1 VFEIVPAVDLKGG
14 RCVRLRQGRADA
26 ETVFSDDPVAVARR
40 WQDSRAR
47 RLHVVDL
54 DGAFAGRPSQT
65 ELVRA
70 MIAAVRIPVQVGGG
84 LREIGHVEAVLEA
97 GARWAIVSTRAALD
111 PAFLGQVCER
121 FGEQVI
127 VGIDASDGRV
137 AVDGWTR
144 VLDLDAI
151 ALARDAAAA
160 GAAGIIYTDIARDG
174 TQNGPNL
181 WSTEAVAKA
190 AGIDVFASGG
200 VGSLDDIRQL
210 ATVPEAAMLCKRL
223 IPCLDVKDGRV
234 VKGVRF
240 VELRDAGDPVAAALA
255 YDAQGADELVFL
267 DITASH
273 EGRATMLDVVRRTAE
288 GIYMPLTVGGGIRS
302 LEDIRTLLR
311 AGADKVSLNTAALE
325 RPALVTEAARAF
337 GSQCI
342 VVAIDAKSVNRH
354 WEVFTHGGRRPA
366 GRDAVEWA
374 REVERLGAGEIL
386 LTSMDRD
393 GTGDGYDIAL
403 TRAVAEAVSVPVI
416 ASGGVG
422 CLEHLREGLV
432 EGRADAALVATLF
445 HFGQHTVPEAKRYLH
460 ARGVP
465 VRLGP

>member
-65 ELVRA
+65 ELIRA

-97 GARWAIVSTRAALD
+97 GARWAIVGTRAALD
-111 PAFLGQVCER
+111 PAFLGEVCER

-210 ATVPEAAMLCKRL
+210 ATVPELAGV
-223 IPCLDVKDGRV
+223 IVGRALYSGAV
-234 VKGVRF
+234 DLG
-240 VELRDAGDPVAAALA
+240 AALA
-255 YDAQGADELVFL
+255 A
-267 DITASH
+267 
-273 EGRATMLDVVRRTAE
+273 VVR
-288 GIYMPLTVGGGIRS
+288 
-302 LEDIRTLLR
+302 
-311 AGADKVSLNTAALE
+311 
-325 RPALVTEAARAF
+325 
-337 GSQCI
+337 
-342 VVAIDAKSVNRH
+342 
-354 WEVFTHGGRRPA
+354 
-366 GRDAVEWA
+366 
-374 REVERLGAGEIL
+374 
-386 LTSMDRD
+386 
-393 GTGDGYDIAL
+393 
-403 TRAVAEAVSVPVI
+403 
-416 ASGGVG
+416 
-422 CLEHLREGLV
+422 
-432 EGRADAALVATLF
+432 
-445 HFGQHTVPEAKRYLH
+445 
-460 ARGVP
+460 
-465 VRLGP
+465 

>member
-1 VFEIVPAVDLKGG
+1 MFEVVPAIDLKAG
-14 RCVRLRQGRADA
+14 RCVRLLQGRADA
-26 ETVFSDDPVAVARR
+26 ETVFSDDPVAMARR

-84 LREIGHVEAVLEA
+84 LREIAHVEMVLEA
-97 GARWAIVSTRAALD
+97 GARWAIVGTRAALD

-160 GAAGIIYTDIARDG
+160 GAAAIIYTDIARDG

-210 ATVPEAAMLCKRL
+210 ATVPDLAGV
-223 IPCLDVKDGRV
+223 IVGRALYSGAV
-234 VKGVRF
+234 DLG
-240 VELRDAGDPVAAALA
+240 AALA
-255 YDAQGADELVFL
+255 A
-267 DITASH
+267 
-273 EGRATMLDVVRRTAE
+273 VR
-288 GIYMPLTVGGGIRS
+288 
-302 LEDIRTLLR
+302 
-311 AGADKVSLNTAALE
+311 
-325 RPALVTEAARAF
+325 
-337 GSQCI
+337 
-342 VVAIDAKSVNRH
+342 
-354 WEVFTHGGRRPA
+354 
-366 GRDAVEWA
+366 
-374 REVERLGAGEIL
+374 
-386 LTSMDRD
+386 
-393 GTGDGYDIAL
+393 
-403 TRAVAEAVSVPVI
+403 
-416 ASGGVG
+416 
-422 CLEHLREGLV
+422 
-432 EGRADAALVATLF
+432 
-445 HFGQHTVPEAKRYLH
+445 
-460 ARGVP
+460 
-465 VRLGP
+465 